1 MRESRRLVVLTSAAK
16 VYWVLVMLL
25 IAVITAR
32 YLGPTGR
39 GIFVATISWLAAFVT
54 FGNLSLLQVVIYVAT
69 EKPKEQWLPGV
80 VGALAVILTVV
91 AVLGSIVA
99 AVAYFV
105 TGGRAFQHIPPS
117 TLLIALLAFPF
128 MLWVDTGYGILM
140 ALGKLGVMNAAQT
153 IGLTAGMLVMFVALG
168 PLKLGINGAVA
179 AFALGQALIVAIS
192 LTYVL
197 RAAGRFYVDRGA
209 MRALLT
215 GSAKLHLNAVGTY
228 LFTQANV
235 LVLSHYRSADETAW
249 FQLGVQLVTA
259 LQIIPLAAA
268 YVTFSMVSR
277 LGPDGAWPQQKR
289 LLIEVLLV
297 VVVLAVIG
305 YFVAPYFV
313 PLIFG
318 KAFTPSIGVYRIL
331 LLSAVGLTM
340 SIVMNSQWI
349 GRGLL
354 LQAALI
360 TVTIGVLTVIG
371 NYMVVPRYGMR
382 GAAWV
387 TVGTYLISALV
398 NGAMALFADVH
409 SRRNRTNVEFE
420 ATSGSQ

>member
-1 MRESRRLVVLTSAAK
+1 MRENWRLVVLTSAAK
-16 VYWVLVMLL
+16 IYWVLVMLL

-39 GIFVATISWLAAFVT
+39 GIFVTATSWLAAFVT
-54 FGNLSLLQVVIYVAT
+54 FGNLSLLQVVVYVST
-69 EKPKEQWLPGV
+69 EKPKEQWLAGV
-80 VGALAVILTVV
+80 VGALAVILTSV
-91 AVLGSIVA
+91 AVIGS
-99 AVAYFV
+99 AVAVTIYLV
-105 TGGRAFQHIPPS
+105 TGGRAFDHIPPS

-128 MLWVDTGYGILM
+128 MLWVDTSYGILM
-140 ALGKLGVMNAAQT
+140 SLGELGVMNAAQT
-153 IGLTAGMLVMFVALG
+153 IGLTAGMLATFIALG
-168 PLKLGINGAVA
+168 PLHMGINAAVA
-179 AFALGQALIVAIS
+179 SFALGQVLIVTIS
-192 LTYVL
+192 MSYVI
-197 RAAGRFYVDRGA
+197 RQAGGIHFDRGA
-209 MRALLT
+209 ARALLT

-228 LFTQANV
+228 LFAQANV
-235 LVLSHYRSADETAW
+235 LILSHYRSADETAW

-297 VVVLAVIG
+297 VLGLAVVG

-318 KAFTPSIGVYRIL
+318 KAFLPSVGVYRIL
-331 LLSAVGLTM
+331 LLSAAGLTM

-360 TVTIGVLTVIG
+360 TITIGVLTVIG
-371 NYMVVPRYGMR
+371 NYLVVPRYGMT

-387 TVGTYLISALV
+387 TVSTYSVSALV
-398 NGAMALFADVH
+398 NGAMAFFADARWRQTRQAVA
-409 SRRNRTNVEFE
+409 VE
-420 ATSGSQ
+420 APNGS